1 MPRTSYQK
9 RMRVIAGLS
18 PARKYKRT
26 QLAQRSSQRRAYAD
40 FVKTV
45 LGPRTPPKVRKA
57 PKYRN
62 AFKIGRNNKGR
73 TVYSG
78 PKGGV
83 FVMINGH
90 KRYKFPGYTKFR

>member
-1 MPRTSYQK
+1 MPDSYRTK
-9 RMRVIAGLS
+9 LRKIAGLI
-18 PARKYKRT
+18 PRRTYKRK
-26 QLAQRSSQRRAYAD
+26 QMAHRSSQRKAYAD
-40 FVKTV
+40 FVKSV
-45 LGPRTPPKVRKA
+45 FVRTPPKVRKA
-57 PKYRN
+57 PKYRSPL
-62 AFKIGRNNKGR
+62 KIGQNNKGR

>member
-1 MPRTSYQK
+1 MPDSYRTRLRK
-9 RMRVIAGLS
+9 IAGLI
-18 PARKYKRT
+18 PRRKYKRT
-26 QLAQRSSQRRAYAD
+26 QLAHRSSQRRAYAN

-57 PKYRN
+57 PKYRSP
-62 AFKIGRNNKGR
+62 FKIGQNNKGR

-83 FVMINGH
+83 YVMINGH